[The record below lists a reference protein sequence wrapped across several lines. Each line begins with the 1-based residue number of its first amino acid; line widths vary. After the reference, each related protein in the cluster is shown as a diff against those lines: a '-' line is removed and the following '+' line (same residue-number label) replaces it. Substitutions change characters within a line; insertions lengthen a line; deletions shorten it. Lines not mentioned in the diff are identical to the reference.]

1 VFVIRIP
8 NSWLSPHR
16 VELQGHNKFYTRG
29 SNGKYPMDVDE
40 LRVAFNLS
48 QTIAEKIKN
57 FRIDRVK
64 KINFSQIS
72 QINTDKSLHLFIAKN
87 LLSHL

>member
-1 VFVIRIP
+1 
-8 NSWLSPHR
+8 
-16 VELQGHNKFYTRG
+16 
-29 SNGKYPMDVDE
+29 MDVDE